1 MLAVGC
7 STTSTVYRNKGI
19 PLEVDVLGGSPSTIF
34 VKNDEGKVYEI
45 PRADLRS
52 VDYPGNVHTAVGAAV
67 LGYGV
72 INIAVGLPACAEEK
86 QQQAAFCTGVFL
98 PALVGAAIML
108 WGLGVNMD
116 QSAAVEDTSRHSRRR
131 PKPELR
137 PPPPPVDDD
146 DDDEVK
152 PRPKAPAAVYL
163 EDDAP
168 KVELPEDPAGASAAK
183 PVAPFVPH
191 PPASSAPPAPAPAPP
206 PPPPPSKS
214 FPVEQ

>member
-7 STTSTVYRNKGI
+7 STTSTIYRHRGM
-19 PLEVDVLGGSPSTIF
+19 PLEVDVLGGSPSTLF
-34 VKNDEGKVYEI
+34 VQNDAGKLYEI
-45 PRADLRS
+45 PRADIES
-52 VDYPGNVHTAVGAAV
+52 IDYPGNVHTAIGAGV

-86 QQQAAFCTGVFL
+86 QQQAALCAGVFL

-108 WGLGVNMD
+108 WGLGVNTD
-116 QSAAVEDTSRHSRRR
+116 QSSAVADTSRHSQRR

-137 PPPPPVDDD
+137 PPATPVDDDD

-163 EDDAP
+163 EDDPP
-168 KVELPEDPAGASAAK
+168 KVDLPEDPAGASSAK

-191 PPASSAPPAPAPAPP
+191 PPASTAPPAPAPAPP
-206 PPPPPSKS
+206 PPSKS
-214 FPVEQ
+214 FPVEP